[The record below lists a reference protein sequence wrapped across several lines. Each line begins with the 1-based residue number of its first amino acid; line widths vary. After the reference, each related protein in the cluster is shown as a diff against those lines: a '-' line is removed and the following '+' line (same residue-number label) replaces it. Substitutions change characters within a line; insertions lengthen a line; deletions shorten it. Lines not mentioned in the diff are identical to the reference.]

1 MLIGMIERV
10 MGGMIERVMNGM
22 IERVMNGMVERVMG
36 GMSGGFTF
44 IWFDCWIRNAFT
56 ISHVN
61 SL

>member
-10 MGGMIERVMNGM
+10 MGGM